1 MKLIGYLYVKS
12 ETKEESF
19 KKNFN
24 LTGDLSG
31 NTSKNGSLVIRNLNA
46 PEHSAVYYCAASDAH

>member
-31 NTSKNGSLVIRNLNA
+31 NTSKNGSLVIHNLNT
-46 PEHSAVYYCAASDAH
+46 EHSAVYYCAASDAH